1 MDINIFKKDYNNNF
15 KNNISPPILNKY
27 ERCKIISERTQ
38 QLSDGADPLI
48 ETTSSNIY
56 DIAVEELNQNKLPF
70 VIIRN
75 INGIEEHWKLS
86 DLKK

>member
-1 MDINIFKKDYNNNF
+1 MDFNDFKKNYNQNLR
-15 KNNISPPILNKY
+15 NNISPPILNKY